1 VKKEIRKLMI
11 DKRNKL
17 SKEEVTI
24 RSKRII
30 EKIMKHDA
38 FIQAET
44 VALFNAFGNEIDL
57 SGLLTLDKIFL
68 YPKIDN
74 NDMNFYII
82 KSNTEYVKSNYGIM
96 EPKDGKILNDID
108 LIIVP
113 LLAYNQNKHRIGYGK
128 GYYDRFIHKYN
139 PKHKIGVS
147 FDFQY
152 IDFIEDINDEP
163 LDDIITDKEDNL

>member
-1 VKKEIRKLMI
+1 
-11 DKRNKL
+11 
-17 SKEEVTI
+17 
-24 RSKRII
+24 
-30 EKIMKHDA
+30 
-38 FIQAET
+38 
-44 VALFNAFGNEIDL
+44 
-57 SGLLTLDKIFL
+57 
-68 YPKIDN
+68 
-74 NDMNFYII
+74 
-82 KSNTEYVKSNYGIM
+82 M

-128 GYYDRFIHKYN
+128 GYYDRFINKYN